1 LIFEFVKL
9 IRRISIGED
18 GALKK
23 ISNWLIVIGI
33 LIILIPVVGS
43 LYTYFEQQALYNDYL
58 ANPVTAED
66 SYEDLQSTFAD
77 LQALDQA
84 TAPAVTTPVAVV
96 PAYKPKV
103 MGRIQVPK
111 IDEDMLL
118 VEGVKQRDLKFGAGH
133 IPGTALPGEIG
144 NCAIAGHRNY
154 TFGSYFNRLD
164 EVVIGDRVTIEFNKK
179 SYTYE
184 VYEKLVVLPEDTS
197 VLNKNDTD
205 KILTLITCTPIRV
218 ATHRLILHAKLVE

>member
-1 LIFEFVKL
+1 LNLVSLF
-9 IRRISIGED
+9 RRISIGED
-18 GALKK
+18 VALKK
-23 ISNWLIVIGI
+23 LSNWLIFIGI
-33 LIILIPVVGS
+33 IIILVPVVGS

-58 ANPVTAED
+58 TNPQTAED
-66 SYEDLQSTFAD
+66 SYDDLQSTFAD
-77 LQALDQA
+77 LQALDQS
-84 TAPAVTTPVAVV
+84 TAPAVAVTTPVATA

-103 MGRIQVPK
+103 LGRIQVPK

-164 EVVIGDRVTIEFNKK
+164 EVVVGDRVTIEFNKK
-179 SYTYE
+179 SFTYE

>member
-1 LIFEFVKL
+1 
-9 IRRISIGED
+9 
-18 GALKK
+18 LKK
-23 ISNWLIVIGI
+23 ISNWLIAIGI
-33 LIILIPVVGS
+33 IIILIPIVGS
-43 LYTYFEQQALYNDYL
+43 LYTQMQQDALYNNYL
-58 ANPVTAED
+58 TDSQSAEE
-66 SYEDLQSTFAD
+66 SYEELQTTFIDLQSID
-77 LQALDQA
+77 IGA
-84 TAPAVTTPVAVV
+84 TVEPEEPAVVV

-103 MGRIQVPK
+103 MGRIQISK

-118 VEGVKQRDLKFGAGH
+118 VEGVKQKDLKFGAGH

-164 EVVIGDRVTIEFNKK
+164 EVVIGDKVTVVFNKK
-179 SYTYE
+179 NYTYE

-205 KILTLITCTPIRV
+205 KILTLITCTPIRI
-218 ATHRLILHAKLVE
+218 ATHRLILHAILVE